1 MNFTFLSINNSRFR
15 NVHFIRETEHKKVYM
30 KEGASEF
37 PWICMST
44 EVYSPEMGA
53 ASTGSYF
60 SNLADAC
67 CPPFAEEQ
75 YLVCDSIHKLD

>member
-1 MNFTFLSINNSRFR
+1 M
-15 NVHFIRETEHKKVYM
+15 YM
-30 KEGASEF
+30 KEGVLHF
-37 PWICMST
+37 LWICMST
-44 EVYSPEMGA
+44 EVFSPEIGR

-60 SNLADAC
+60 SNLADAF